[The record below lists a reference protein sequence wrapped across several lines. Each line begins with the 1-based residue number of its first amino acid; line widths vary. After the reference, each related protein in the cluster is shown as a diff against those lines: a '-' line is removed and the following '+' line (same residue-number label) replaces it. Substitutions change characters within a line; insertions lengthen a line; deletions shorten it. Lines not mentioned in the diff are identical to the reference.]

1 MKNKNY
7 NSKIIEISSTL
18 NSSMPVWVCN
28 QIFNYL
34 KKNKIKTN
42 KLLIIGLSYKKNT
55 ADTRESPSI
64 DILRKFV
71 NKKFH
76 VEFYDPYVKKYDFES
91 KYFNNKSLNLKSI
104 KKYKKD
110 GIIIIG
116 TNHKNINYKNILE
129 NSKLIFDTR
138 GVYSRNKNKKIIFV

>member
-18 NSSMPVWVCN
+18 NSSMPIWVCN

-42 KLLIIGLSYKKNT
+42 KLLIIGLAYKKNT
-55 ADTRESPSI
+55 ADNSPSI
-64 DILRKFV
+64 DIMRKFI

-76 VEFYDPYVKKYDFES
+76 VEFYDPYVKNLIFKS
-91 KYFNNKSLNLKSI
+91 KYFKNKSLTLQSI

-116 TNHKNINYKNILE
+116 TDHKNINYKKILE
-129 NSKLIFDTR
+129 NSKLIFDSR
-138 GVYSRNKNKKIIFV
+138 GVYSKKKSKKIIFV